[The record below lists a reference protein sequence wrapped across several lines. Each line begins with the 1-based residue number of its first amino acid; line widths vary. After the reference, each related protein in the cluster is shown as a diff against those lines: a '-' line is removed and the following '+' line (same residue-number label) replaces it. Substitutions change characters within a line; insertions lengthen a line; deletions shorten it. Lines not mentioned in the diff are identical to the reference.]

1 MPKKPLFEIPDSVKQ
16 VQSVAQQM
24 AAHTERR
31 QAEMANL
38 EETMAEQHRHKEQL
52 RREGVEREEALIELT
67 AQNAERIGELI
78 AVVAAQAELAAEQR
92 DLAADQRDLA
102 AEQHEENRRL
112 SLLTNVV
119 SLAVILQV
127 LLMVFE
133 PDQVWTKLA
142 VAASALALAVVLAW
156 AGRLWSAR
164 KSKRKD

>member
-1 MPKKPLFEIPDSVKQ
+1 MAKNPWYEVPDGIKRAEEIGRQ
-16 VQSVAQQM
+16 F
-24 AAHTERR
+24 AAENERR
-31 QAEMANL
+31 QAEMDRFAQS
-38 EETMAEQHRHKEQL
+38 TAEMHRRKEQL
-52 RREGVEREEALIELT
+52 RKEGVEREEALIELT

-78 AVVAAQAELAAEQR
+78 TVVAAQAELAAEQR

-127 LLMVFE
+127 LLMVFD
-133 PDQVWTKLA
+133 PNQVWAKIA
-142 VAASALALAVVLAW
+142 VVASAVIIAVVLAW